1 MELCFLAD
9 FSTQNKSDA
18 ATESKCE
25 PLPKDKLIDK
35 LELHLSEWQSELPRL
50 KVLKRGIEEWAS
62 GKVQLKEAEVN
73 ELLIRL
79 KKRVIAMSDP
89 NKFDLE

>member
-1 MELCFLAD
+1 M
-9 FSTQNKSDA
+9 
-18 ATESKCE
+18 
-25 PLPKDKLIDK
+25 
-35 LELHLSEWQSELPRL
+35 

>member
-1 MELCFLAD
+1 M
-9 FSTQNKSDA
+9 
-18 ATESKCE
+18 ESKSE
-25 PLPKDKLIDK
+25 STLKDKCIDK
-35 LELHLSEWQSELPRL
+35 LESHLSEWQSEITRL
-50 KVLKRGIEEWAS
+50 RVLKRGIEEWAS
-62 GKVQLKEAEVN
+62 GKVLLKEAEVD